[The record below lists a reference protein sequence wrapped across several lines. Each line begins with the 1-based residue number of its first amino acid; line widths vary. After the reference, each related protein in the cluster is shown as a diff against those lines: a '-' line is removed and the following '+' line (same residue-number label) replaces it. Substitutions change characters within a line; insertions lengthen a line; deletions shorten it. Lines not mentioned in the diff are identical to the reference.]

1 MAWPQDYMNW
11 ALYSESS
18 DEIIFEEL
26 ERQFWNI
33 QKASQIL
40 LDASKENHKLVMNTD
55 FDNLLKSN
63 EETEWMAGGEEAH
76 MVAQE
81 EIDSSEQIY
90 SFLAPAMCMVSLYI
104 FIEKAL
110 KDLCWW
116 YSEMNRNNGDFPRS
130 MEIPAGE
137 RFKVKKT
144 RNESQIDANLK
155 FLTAEL
161 GIEFN
166 LEEDIANAIELSR
179 NIRNNFAHGDWE
191 NVKANLNKL
200 SVQKSLE
207 ITALLFLGLC
217 EACGKSK

>member
-1 MAWPQDYMNW
+1 MEWPQDYVNW
-11 ALYSESS
+11 TTYSESS
-18 DEIIFEEL
+18 REIIFEEL

-33 QKASQIL
+33 QRASQIL
-40 LDASKENHKLVMNTD
+40 LDKSKENHKLVMNTD

-63 EETEWMAGGEEAH
+63 EETEWMAGGAEGLMFAE
-76 MVAQE
+76 E
-81 EIDSSEQIY
+81 EINSSEQIY
-90 SFLAPAMCMVSLYI
+90 NFLAPAMSMVSLYI

-116 YSEMNRNNGDFPRS
+116 YREMNRKNGDFPRS

-137 RFKVKKT
+137 RFKVKKS
-144 RNESQIDANLK
+144 RDESQIDAHLK
-155 FLTAEL
+155 FLTSEL
-161 GIEFN
+161 EIEFH

-191 NVKANLNKL
+191 NVRANLDKL
-200 SVQKSLE
+200 SFQRSLE
-207 ITALLFLGLC
+207 LTALLFLGLC